1 MQMRR
6 LRHAL
11 AAVIVPAALV
21 GLTVGPADAAAKA
34 PKVPSPAKV
43 AAVYPHLAGVTPVVA
58 SGAAQATACTP
69 AKDVKGAKTTGAAY
83 MVSAPTAAAPNV
95 TVSAI
100 RFKSATKA
108 KAFLK
113 KAAARLVCESQ
124 ALGLTA
130 TATPFK
136 FKLKG
141 TDQRVGLTTQQS
153 MTAGSTT
160 ITLGGQT
167 LLARKGEK
175 VVSVTAVSGDATA
188 PAVAPAQTL
197 LKVAVK
203 TAR

>member
-6 LRHAL
+6 LRQAFI
-11 AAVIVPAALV
+11 AVIVPAALV

-43 AAVYPHLAGVTPVVA
+43 AAVYPHLAGVTPTVV
-58 SGAAQATACTP
+58 SATPQTDDCLP
-69 AKDVKGAKTTGAAY
+69 AKVVKGAKSTAALY
-83 MVSAPTAAAPNV
+83 SASAPAAATPSV

-100 RFKSATKA
+100 RFKSATRA
-108 KAFLK
+108 KAYLK
-113 KAAARLVCESQ
+113 KAADIMACQFQKMS
-124 ALGLTA
+124 LTFTS
-130 TATPFK
+130 TAFK

-141 TDQRVGLTTQQS
+141 TDQRVGLTTQQ
-153 MTAGSTT
+153 GTT
-160 ITLGGQT
+160 GFTVAGQT

-175 VVSVTAVSGDATA
+175 VVSVTAISGDATA
-188 PAVAPAQTL
+188 PSLDPAVKL